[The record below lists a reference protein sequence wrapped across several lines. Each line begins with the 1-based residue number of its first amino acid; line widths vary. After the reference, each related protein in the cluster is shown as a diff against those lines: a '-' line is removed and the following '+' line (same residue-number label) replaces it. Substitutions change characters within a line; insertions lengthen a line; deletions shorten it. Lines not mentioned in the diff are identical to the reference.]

1 MCKLK
6 QNTTIE
12 IHYDFFM
19 RKQIIKKICYE
30 AVILIFAAL
39 IISSLVNQ
47 IRGDGI
53 NFFQKNKKTISN
65 NSDAKEISLTKAVV
79 MLKNEMSI
87 IVDVRDKSNFMDGHI
102 PGAIFFFEK
111 DFDEL
116 IDSFLSEND
125 TDIIIIT
132 YCDGDQCDLAQT
144 VAEKFSSAGYTNVFY
159 LKNGWSR
166 WKEKF
171 KE

>member
-1 MCKLK
+1 
-6 QNTTIE
+6 
-12 IHYDFFM
+12 M
-19 RKQIIKKICYE
+19 RKQIIKKTCYE

-39 IISSLVNQ
+39 TISLLVNQ
-47 IRGDGI
+47 IREDGI
-53 NFFQKNKKTISN
+53 IFFQGNREIVFN
-65 NSDAKEISLTKAVV
+65 NSNAKKISFAKALII
-79 MLKNEMSI
+79 LKDEMNI
-87 IVDVRDKSNFMDGHI
+87 IVDARDESSFMDGHI
-102 PGAIFFFEK
+102 PGAINFSEK

-116 IDSFLSEND
+116 IDGFLSEND
-125 TDIIIIT
+125 PDIIIIT

-144 VAEKFSSAGYTNVFY
+144 LAEKFSSVGYINVFY